1 MEPPMSATPIP
12 PPTQAAHD
20 GFLAD
25 RLAES
30 DRIRER
36 TAAQTADLDEPRL
49 FWTPTDGSWS
59 VAQVFEHLALLN
71 ESYLPGLRGALE
83 TARRKDA
90 APPSRA
96 WRPTFVG
103 RMLAGMVAPEAK
115 RKSPTMK
122 LWQPT
127 RSVRRDA
134 VQAFLATQDAI
145 DDSIRKAHGADLNR
159 IRLHSPASRL
169 VRLNLGDVF
178 LVLNLHALRHLD
190 QVGRIRARPDFPAA
204 H

>member
-1 MEPPMSATPIP
+1 MSTTPLP
-12 PPTQAAHD
+12 PPARTAHD
-20 GFLAD
+20 GFLAE

-30 DRIRER
+30 ARIRER
-36 TAAQTADLDEPRL
+36 TAVLTADLDEPRL
-49 FWTPTDGSWS
+49 FWAPTDGSWS

-71 ESYLPGLRGALE
+71 ESYLPGLRDALDD
-83 TARRKDA
+83 ARRRAA
-90 APPSRA
+90 APPSRP

-103 RMLAGMVAPEAK
+103 RMLAGVVAPEAK
-115 RKSPTMK
+115 RKSPAMK

-134 VQAFLATQDAI
+134 VQAFLATQDAV
-145 DDSIRKAHGADLNR
+145 DGYVRDAAGADLNR
-159 IRLHSPASRL
+159 IRLRSPASRL

-190 QVGRIRARPDFPAA
+190 QVERIRARPEFPRPG
-204 H
+204 